1 MTLYVSGPPGNPL
14 TRLLAGLVGV
24 LALVGAVFFGLF
36 VFAAAIGI
44 GLVGWAVLSLR
55 MWWIRRKLRAAGVR
69 PQDPFGPAA
78 GPGAGPDGRR
88 DAIDAEYEV
97 VSRESRE
104 D

>member
-1 MTLYVSGPPGNPL
+1 MAVYLSGPPGNPL

-24 LALVGAVFFGLF
+24 LALIGAVFFGLF

-44 GLVGWAVLSLR
+44 GLVAWAVLSLR
-55 MWWIRRKLRAAGVR
+55 MAWIRRKLRATGAR

-78 GPGAGPDGRR
+78 GRDDGGGAGR

-97 VSRESRE
+97 VSRETR
-104 D
+104 DD